1 MNFRLTDQQLQIMMA
16 LLVKEIKKKINT
28 QYPYGHGNY
37 IGRDVKIASG
47 QLYDSIQ
54 YDVETNVDGVPFGV
68 LYYADYFKYV
78 NRGRPAGLGA
88 TGEFL
93 GKNGQKK
100 TPKLSAKAGAV
111 PIPALVNWISIKGIN
126 VQDRRGRDISPLNL
140 AFAMR
145 RNIYK
150 YGIRKTNIYNSA
162 LDSIDDMFEDFPNNL
177 PDYLRGEAQELIQDV
192 AKDIN
197 IFLEQKIKVELN
209 TTITQE

>member
-1 MNFRLTDQQLQIMMA
+1 MNFKLTEQQLKIMMS
-16 LLVKEIKKKINT
+16 LLVEEIKKKIDT

-37 IGRDVKIASG
+37 TGEDTKIASG

-54 YDVETNVDGVPFGV
+54 YDVEFNTDGTPIGI

-93 GKNGQKK
+93 GKSGQKK

-111 PIPALVNWISIKGIN
+111 PIPALVRWIGIKGIS
-126 VQDRRGRDISPLNL
+126 VQGKNGNTIPPLSL

-145 RNIYK
+145 RNIFK

-177 PDYLRGEAQELIQDV
+177 PDYLKQEAQDLIQDV

-197 IFLEQKIKVELN
+197 IFLNQKIKLELN
-209 TTITQE
+209 TTIIQ

>member
-1 MNFRLTDQQLQIMMA
+1 MEYKLTEQQLKIMMS
-16 LLVKEIKKKINT
+16 LLVKEIKKKIDT

-37 IGRDVKIASG
+37 VGKDVKIASG

-54 YDVETNVDGVPFGV
+54 YDVEYDVDGIPFGL

-93 GKNGQKK
+93 GKKGQKK

-111 PIPALVNWISIKGIN
+111 PIPALVRWISIKGIN
-126 VQDRRGRDISPLNL
+126 VQDKKGKDISPLNL

-145 RNIYK
+145 RNIFK
-150 YGIRKTNIYNSA
+150 YGIRKTNIYNGA
-162 LDSIDDMFEDFPNNL
+162 LDSIEDMFEDFPNNL
-177 PDYLRGEAQELIQDV
+177 PNYLRGEAQELIEDV

-197 IFLEQKIKVELN
+197 IFLNQRIKLELD
-209 TTITQE
+209 TQ

>member
-1 MNFRLTDQQLQIMMA
+1 MRYKLTEQQLKIMMS
-16 LLVKEIKKKINT
+16 LLVEEIKKKIDT
-28 QYPYGHGNY
+28 QYPYGRGNY
-37 IGRDVKIASG
+37 AGEDTKIASG

-54 YDVETNVDGVPFGV
+54 YDVEIDTDETPFAI

-93 GKNGQKK
+93 GKSGQKK

-111 PIPALVNWISIKGIN
+111 PIPALVRWISIKGIN
-126 VQDRRGRDISPLNL
+126 VQDARGKDISPLNL

-150 YGIRKTNIYNSA
+150 YGIRKTNIYNGA
-162 LDSIDDMFEDFPNNL
+162 LDSIEDIFEDFPNNL
-177 PDYLRGEAQELIQDV
+177 PDYLRGEAQEVIADV

-197 IFLEQKIKVELN
+197 IFLEQMIKLELD
-209 TTITQE
+209 TQ

>member
-1 MNFRLTDQQLQIMMA
+1 MQYKLTEQQLKIMMS
-16 LLVKEIKKKINT
+16 LLVKEIKKKIDT
-28 QYPYGHGNY
+28 QYPYGRDNY
-37 IGRDVKIASG
+37 TGKDVKIASG

-54 YDVETNVDGVPFGV
+54 YDVEYDVDGTPIGI
-68 LYYADYFKYV
+68 LYFADYFKYV

-93 GKNGQKK
+93 GKKKK

-111 PIPALVNWISIKGIN
+111 PIPALVRWISIKGIN
-126 VQDRRGRDISPLNL
+126 VQGRNGQDIPPLSL

-145 RNIYK
+145 RNIFK

-162 LDSIDDMFEDFPNNL
+162 LDSIEDIFEDFPNNL
-177 PDYLRGEAQELIQDV
+177 PENLRGEAQVLIEDV

-197 IFLEQKIKVELN
+197 IFLRQMIKLELD
-209 TTITQE
+209 TQ

>member
-1 MNFRLTDQQLQIMMA
+1 MMA

-28 QYPYGHGNY
+28 QYPYGHGDY
-37 IGRDVKIASG
+37 VGKDTKIASG

-54 YDVETNVDGVPFGV
+54 YDVEVDVDGIPFGL

-93 GKNGQKK
+93 GKKGLKK

-126 VQDRRGRDISPLNL
+126 VQDARGHDISPLNL

-145 RNIYK
+145 RNIFK
-150 YGIRKTNIYNSA
+150 YGIRKTDIYNGA
-162 LDSIDDMFEDFPNNL
+162 LDSIEDMFEDFPNNL
-177 PDYLRGEAQELIQDV
+177 PDYLKGEAKEVIKDV
-192 AKDIN
+192 AEDIN
-197 IFLEQKIKVELN
+197 IFLTQMIKLELD
-209 TTITQE
+209 TK